1 MKLDIDYT
9 NDARWETFDR
19 DRSEFSVPNI
29 FLDVL
34 LKYSSKIKRLKNINH
49 AIETGTFMG
58 KTTSFLAAHFNVVHT
73 VELEVTEEKKNSYNM
88 IRKQFPNIEWYK
100 GSSDLALIDIL
111 KQNPDVTFFFL
122 LDAHDCQLSPLRDEL
137 LNIKNH
143 SNKKDHVIIIDDC
156 VDLGSGNWPT
166 EQEMKDLLLDI
177 NPKFTVENTGIGR
190 DIYIAY

>member
-1 MKLDIDYT
+1 MKLDIDYS
-9 NDARWETFDR
+9 NDARWEVFDR
-19 DRSEFSVPNI
+19 DRSEFTVPNI
-29 FLDVL
+29 FIDVL
-34 LKYSSKIKRLKNINH
+34 MRYAGKIKRLKNINH

-73 VELEVTEEKKNSYNM
+73 VELVVTEEKKESYNN

-100 GSSDLALIDIL
+100 GSSDLALVDIL
-111 KQNPDVTFFFL
+111 KANPDTTFFFL
-122 LDAHDCQLSPLRDEL
+122 LDAHDCQLSPLKDEL
-137 LNIKNH
+137 VNIKTH

-166 EQEMKDLLLDI
+166 EQEMRDLLLDI
-177 NPKFTVENTGIGR
+177 NPKYTVENTGIGR